1 MILNCTDWKLFQI
14 KLQFETL
21 NVLKAGGGG
30 GGHLKAVLTS
40 LNTAFL
46 PMSRSRFK
54 RH

>member
-30 GGHLKAVLTS
+30 GGGTREGCFDVA
-40 LNTAFL
+40 
-46 PMSRSRFK
+46 
-54 RH
+54 